1 MTRNRTLLEAL
12 KPGVSSR
19 VRLLLAAM
27 IWSLV
32 GVGLSLAGLR
42 WLFGAGRLWLLLGL
56 GAALPLGLAKG
67 QLLLAPSARANAKRI
82 LAAGEHRCVGGTV
95 SWANWGLVV
104 VMALGGFLLR
114 HSALPRPWLGLAYL
128 AVGTALL
135 RGSLV
140 TWGYWHRAR
149 AC

>member
-1 MTRNRTLLEAL
+1 MTRNRTLLEVL